1 MDVRCLLQL
10 SMALMI
16 CQQVSSGEMCNLESK
31 TCDSAYQD
39 WTLYKAMEE
48 ALLNDSGLLFHLKG
62 AFFPSMKYQFWKVD
76 GLQAINFYV
85 FLSLSDQSCHNVTKP
100 SIFTKGSSVNRSWRY
115 QWTNSFILNLIATHQ
130 LYEFEPLSTSDI
142 YKKSLGHRVEVIKLK
157 LNITDFCLCSI
168 SEEQLEHSV
177 MLFIGWVS

>member
-1 MDVRCLLQL
+1 MQL
-10 SMALMI
+10 SIALMI
-16 CQQVSSGEMCNLESK
+16 CQHVSSEEMCNLESK

-48 ALLNDSGLLFHLKG
+48 ALLNDSGLLFRLKG
-62 AFFPSMKYQFWKVD
+62 AFFPSMKYQLWKID
-76 GLQAINFYV
+76 GLQAINFCV

-130 LYEFEPLSTSDI
+130 LYQFEPISISFI
-142 YKKSLGHRVEVIKLK
+142 EQKSLGHRNEVIKLK
-157 LNITDFCLCSI
+157 LNITDSCLCSI
-168 SEEQLEHSV
+168 SGEQLEHSV